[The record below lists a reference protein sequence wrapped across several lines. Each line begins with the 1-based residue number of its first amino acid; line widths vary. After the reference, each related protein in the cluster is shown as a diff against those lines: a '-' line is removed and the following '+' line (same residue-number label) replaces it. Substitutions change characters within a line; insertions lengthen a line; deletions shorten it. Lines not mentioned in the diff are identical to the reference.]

1 MTFDGKLKELR
12 KQKNITQE
20 ELADALYVSR
30 TAISKWESGR
40 GYPNIESLKLL
51 SQYFN
56 ITVDDLLSCHEMM
69 AMAET
74 THKEKSKQIK
84 DVIFGLLDSSV
95 ILFLFL
101 PFYGYHEGEVI
112 HEVSLINLQGL
123 EPYIFISYCILVALI
138 VICGVLMLSLQNFQI
153 RLWSKWGHR
162 ISLVLSTLATMLFI
176 ASLQPYAAVFV
187 FVLLIIKV
195 IMMVK
200 TK

>member
-1 MTFDGKLKELR
+1 MTFDEKLKELR

-56 ITVDDLLSCHEMM
+56 ITVDELLSCHEMM
-69 AMAET
+69 TMVET

-84 DVIFGLLDSSV
+84 DVIFGLLDSS
-95 ILFLFL
+95 ISLFLVL
-101 PFYGYHEGEVI
+101 PFFGYHEGEVI

-123 EPYIFISYCILVALI
+123 EPYIYIPYCVLVALM
-138 VICGVLMLSLQNFQI
+138 VICGVLMLSLQNFKI
-153 RLWSKWGHR
+153 RLWDKWGHR
-162 ISLVLSTLATMLFI
+162 ISIILSTLATILFI
-176 ASLQPYAAVFV
+176 ASLQPYATVFV
-187 FVLLIIKV
+187 FVLLIIKI
-195 IMMVK
+195 IMMYK